1 MKKERESIYISK
13 GVTFIELLII
23 IGILVILAAI
33 SIPAF
38 RYFQKESDLDNST
51 EEIINTLRLAQSK
64 TLGSEGA
71 SQYGV
76 YFDDL
81 TDPDQY
87 TLFMGS
93 SYNSLVD
100 EIEIHKI
107 TKAVEIYEIDLQG
120 GQETVFDRLTGTA
133 NQSGD
138 ISLRLKS
145 DTSKTRIIYIENSGK
160 IGLAVPQ
167 IPSDTAR
174 VKDSRHVHFDYDIRT
189 IDTLNEKLT
198 LTFAYDSSTVIKEI
212 IIADNMK
219 DGQIY
224 WEGEVSVNGVNQKI
238 KIHTHLLNDLTD
250 YTQFCVH
257 RDARYN
263 DKELT
268 ITLSGDTPG
277 EYLIHYLADGSATTT
292 TSSYVSNLL
301 WQ

>member
-1 MKKERESIYISK
+1 MKKERASISISK

-23 IGILVILAAI
+23 VGILAILAAI

-38 RYFQKESDLDNST
+38 RYFQRESDLDNST

-76 YFDDL
+76 YFDNS

-87 TLFMGS
+87 TLFAGS
-93 SYNSLVD
+93 SYSSLVD

-107 TKAVEIYEIDLQG
+107 AKTVEIYEIDLQG
-120 GQETVFDRLTGTA
+120 GQETVFDRLTGTT
-133 NQSGD
+133 NQFGH

-145 DTSKTRIIYIENSGK
+145 DTSKTKIIYIGNSGK
-160 IGLAVPQ
+160 IGLSAPE
-167 IPSDTAR
+167 IPSDTER
-174 VKDSRHVHFDYDIRT
+174 IKDSRHVHFDYNIRT
-189 IDTLNEKLT
+189 IDTLSEKLT
-198 LTFAYDSSTVIKEI
+198 LTFTYDSSSVTKEI

-224 WEGEVSVNGVNQKI
+224 WEGEVAVNGVNQKI
-238 KIHTHLLNDLTD
+238 KIHTHSLNDPDT

-257 RDARYN
+257 RDRRYN
-263 DKELT
+263 DKALT
-268 ITLSGDTPG
+268 ITLSGDVSG
-277 EYLIHYLADGSATTT
+277 NLIQYTADGSSTTF
-292 TSSYVSNLL
+292 TSLYVSNLL